1 MQKNFNIIIITTAI
15 VYIVFSNDKLFIYLE
30 STKNLTET
38 KHYCFSINAVNGC
51 IHSIYDSVVPS
62 PAIGVSVSTSAS
74 IVIGSEL
81 NLTCVVFELF
91 SGLTQSPMAIW
102 ATTTS
107 ILGSIETTTTT
118 NRTVVVLNI
127 NPLRAS
133 HPVTYT
139 CLASIFT
146 PVDSRTQMI
155 QETIM
160 IRPQS

>member
-1 MQKNFNIIIITTAI
+1 M
-15 VYIVFSNDKLFIYLE
+15 YIVLCNDKLFIYLE

-62 PAIGVSVSTSAS
+62 PAVGVNVSTSGS
-74 IVIGSEL
+74 MIIGSEL
-81 NLTCVVFELF
+81 NLTCAVFELF
-91 SGLTQSPMAIW
+91 SGLTQSPMATW
-102 ATTTS
+102 TTTTS
-107 ILGSIETTTTT
+107 IPGSIETTTTT
-118 NRTVVVLNI
+118 NGTVAVLSI

-139 CLASIFT
+139 CQGSIFT